1 MEEGIKKKSDF
12 DIIAINEIM
21 QDTYFFFML
30 LELKRKLK
38 NIESKLYLTMFT
50 KGLAVAFTYELSVCL
65 EKCGILEKD
74 KFFKPNMKSRIRD
87 ERQWLHKNICNS
99 SKIKEKISKMGLDF
113 SNRVY
118 DLNVVIKNKKI
129 LDINFEQFDE
139 DNDLEFWNNIF
150 YVNELVI
157 KTLFKV
163 LDDECQAGMSNYLYK
178 LTDEYIEK
186 KILHSIK
193 NRINGKRYSY
203 QSYKLFC
210 KSPYLTEIDKTF
222 ILYRYRLISSVIFM
236 EKIFSKKEL
245 KISIS
250 YLFNLD
256 FKNYIR
262 KYKSIVICIVGD
274 ELLKMN
280 TKFSNNILVE
290 INHKVDKKFY
300 SINRRMRDN
309 IHYSE
314 ISIFSKDEID
324 FLDKNQNIYL
334 DIIYKHFVDN
344 MNLDINDDDILMT
357 NFLICCREKGLT
369 HDQIKKNFED
379 LYLKYYYTSKI

>member
-1 MEEGIKKKSDF
+1 
-12 DIIAINEIM
+12 
-21 QDTYFFFML
+21 
-30 LELKRKLK
+30 
-38 NIESKLYLTMFT
+38 
-50 KGLAVAFTYELSVCL
+50 
-65 EKCGILEKD
+65 
-74 KFFKPNMKSRIRD
+74 
-87 ERQWLHKNICNS
+87 
-99 SKIKEKISKMGLDF
+99 
-113 SNRVY
+113 
-118 DLNVVIKNKKI
+118 
-129 LDINFEQFDE
+129 
-139 DNDLEFWNNIF
+139 
-150 YVNELVI
+150 
-157 KTLFKV
+157 
-163 LDDECQAGMSNYLYK
+163 
-178 LTDEYIEK
+178 
-186 KILHSIK
+186 
-193 NRINGKRYSY
+193 
-203 QSYKLFC
+203 
-210 KSPYLTEIDKTF
+210 
-222 ILYRYRLISSVIFM
+222 M

-357 NFLICCREKGLT
+357 NFLKCCREKGLT